1 MTGRWA
7 ALSFGVSLSIA
18 GVALSGAPTWAAG
31 DLSQQEPV
39 EVRVELG
46 KAGSDEHRFV
56 PAELT
61 FETGKLYKLVIHN
74 PSPHPHYFTSGTF
87 ADKVFT
93 RKVQIA
99 QPSDAAKRIAEV
111 KGPVREVE
119 VYPGGSLEWWFVPVA
134 AGSITDLHCHVKDKD
149 GVTHAD
155 KGMTGVIHIK

>member
-1 MTGRWA
+1 MVFRKAIVRSAMSLFLVA
-7 ALSFGVSLSIA
+7 AA
-18 GVALSGAPTWAAG
+18 WQAAQAAG

-61 FETGKLYKLVIHN
+61 FETAKLYKLVINN
-74 PSPHPHYFTSGTF
+74 PSPNPHYFTSGTF

-93 RKVQIA
+93 RKVQIG
-99 QPSDAAKRIAEV
+99 QPSDAARRIAEV
-111 KGPVREVE
+111 KGPIREVE
-119 VYPGGSLEWWFVPVA
+119 VFPGGSLEWWFVPVA
-134 AGSITDLHCHVKDKD
+134 AGSITDLHCHVKDTD
-149 GVTHAD
+149 GITHAA